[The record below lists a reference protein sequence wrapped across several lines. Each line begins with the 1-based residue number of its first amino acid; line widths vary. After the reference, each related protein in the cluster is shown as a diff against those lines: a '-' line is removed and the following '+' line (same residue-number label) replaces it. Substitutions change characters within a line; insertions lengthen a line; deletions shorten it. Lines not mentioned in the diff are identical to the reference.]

1 MTVLV
6 ASRRVQR
13 LHLRAPDDT
22 LARRGA
28 RLIEDAVRTAS
39 LPDAGARLIVFR
51 RFALGRFRSG
61 IAPQT
66 LALALER
73 RVAALRDVAVHAT
86 AATAA
91 QASVVWFRDA
101 LEAHTL
107 LAQRVA
113 AGAAAA
119 EWFWPL
125 VVPGIDRH
133 AAAPRRLRLV
143 LQALARCAEAPAALP
158 ALARALAWQGHADL
172 VRAALGAAQAA
183 ALLDAGPS
191 APAAALF
198 GANRIIA
205 PDAAVAVGIAHG
217 TPPRAHALQM
227 RGDDRARQGAD
238 AAALRVEGTALV
250 HPDETPSAG
259 DAATEPTRPVAASR
273 RRAEDLARLRPST
286 TKLADPAAAARPPVH
301 TNERHSDDTAR
312 KAARARRR
320 AADAMRA
327 ELSIECSAQD
337 ASPVADTPPRAR
349 SIASPTARPSGERET
364 TKPDVAAAQPRDA
377 ADASGSAPRETP
389 AWPYAAP
396 TQAGGLLFLLPVLT
410 RLGYAQWLDA
420 APEWVP
426 LRIDRRV
433 LALACARLALP
444 ADDPAWLACDAS
456 ALPAPTRYCAPTL
469 WLEGIAACD
478 GAWRSS
484 ASGNDTRVWD
494 ASGRLL
500 LAAWRGRRRPAKVI
514 QMLSEARE
522 KPARPT
528 ERAPSPHSSPR
539 WREGAG
545 RVSGDSRDY
554 AESFAVCDDLTAAVT
569 AAWLTACRR
578 WLRRYAR
585 IGVASLVARPAR
597 LSLTPTHADVFFAL
611 SDVSLAVR
619 RSGLD
624 LDPGWVPWFGRVVSF
639 HYGDAPWI

>member
-1 MTVLV
+1 MIALV

-22 LARRGA
+22 LAWRGV
-28 RLIEDAVRTAS
+28 RLIEDAMRSAS

-66 LALALER
+66 LALALEQ
-73 RVAALRDVAVHAT
+73 RVAALRDVAVHA
-86 AATAA
+86 AAAAAA

-113 AGAAAA
+113 AGAPAV

-125 VVPGIDRH
+125 VVPGIERGS
-133 AAAPRRLRLV
+133 AAPQRLRLV
-143 LQALARCAEAPAALP
+143 LQALARRPEASAALP
-158 ALARALAWQGHADL
+158 ALALALARQGHADL
-172 VRAALGAAQAA
+172 MRAALGAAQAA

-198 GANRIIA
+198 GANRIIS
-205 PDAAVAVGIAHG
+205 PDAAVGVGIAHS
-217 TPPRAHALQM
+217 TPPRAHALQV
-227 RGDDRARQGAD
+227 RGDDRARRGAD

-250 HPDETPSAG
+250 HPDETPSAS
-259 DAATEPTRPVAASR
+259 DAVTEPTRPVPASR
-273 RRAEDLARLRPST
+273 RRAEDLAPVRPST
-286 TKLADPAAAARPPVH
+286 AKLADAAAATRSPVH
-301 TNERHSDDTAR
+301 TNERHSDETAR

-320 AADAMRA
+320 AADATGA
-327 ELSIECSAQD
+327 EASIERRAQD
-337 ASPVADTPPRAR
+337 VSPVADTPRRAR
-349 SIASPTARPSGERET
+349 SVASPAVCPSTAHGT
-364 TKPDVAAAQPRDA
+364 TKPDVAAVQSRDA
-377 ADASGSAPRETP
+377 ADASGSAPP

-396 TQAGGLLFLLPVLT
+396 TQAGGLLFLLPVLA
-410 RLGYAQWLDA
+410 RLGYAQWLEA
-420 APEWVP
+420 APEWVA

-433 LALACARLALP
+433 LALACARVALP

-478 GAWRSS
+478 GAWCSS

-514 QMLSEARE
+514 QMLSEVRE

-539 WREGAG
+539 WGEGPG

-554 AESFAVCDDLTAAVT
+554 AESFAVCEDLTAAVT

-597 LSLTPTHADVFFAL
+597 LSLTPTHADAFFAL
-611 SDVSLAVR
+611 SDANLAVR

-624 LDPGWVPWFGRVVSF
+624 LDPGWVPWFGRVMSF
-639 HYGDAPWI
+639 HYGDAPWT